1 MSLFFA
7 PIPVSLV
14 ITLGQIGSCELK
26 ADLVVMIEFGR
37 D

>member
-1 MSLFFA
+1 
-7 PIPVSLV
+7 V